1 MRPFTYKT
9 RVDWWWTTW
18 RVSKA
23 TIDRDQGTYGGG
35 GGGDGDGDG
44 WLENEW
50 LEAGGWGPSP
60 SPRIPSW

>member
-1 MRPFTYKT
+1 MRF
-9 RVDWWWTTW
+9 
-18 RVSKA
+18 SKA

-50 LEAGGWGPSP
+50 LEAAGRGWLGSQPLAKNS
-60 SPRIPSW
+60 ILAGTIIYI

>member
-44 WLENEW
+44 WLENKW
-50 LEAGGWGPSP
+50 LEAGG
-60 SPRIPSW
+60 